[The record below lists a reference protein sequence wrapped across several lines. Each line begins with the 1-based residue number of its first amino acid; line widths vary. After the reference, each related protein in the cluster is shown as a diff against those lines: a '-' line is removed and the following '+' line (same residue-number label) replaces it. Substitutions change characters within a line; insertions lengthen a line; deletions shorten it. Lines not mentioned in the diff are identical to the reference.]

1 MPVKHPE
8 EEKWNSITHA
18 VGLGLFLVASCY
30 CTSLVEKWYCLGI
43 SFTMLLSVL
52 YHGVEN
58 ARLKEVFR
66 MLDMVSIHILIAVT
80 SICYL
85 VSYGGNVLQCLL
97 PAASGLACALYV
109 FRKYNTF
116 SVQRGAVSLYILS
129 GILCLTSVAVVSGNA
144 HYGSFCYF
152 IVGIVVYLL
161 GLVFYLRD
169 HKKWYHTM
177 WHLFVLFGGI
187 LHLVGLDTI

>member
-8 EEKWNSITHA
+8 EERWNSITHA
-18 VGLGLFLVASCY
+18 IGLGLFLVASCY

-58 ARLKEVFR
+58 IRLKEVFR

-85 VSYGGNVLQCLL
+85 ISYGGSVLQCL
-97 PAASGLACALYV
+97 PSAVMGIACALYV
-109 FRKYNTF
+109 FCKYNTF
-116 SVQRGAVSLYILS
+116 SVNRPSVLLYILS
-129 GILCLTSVAVVSGNA
+129 GVLCLISVVMVSTPA

-152 IVGIVVYLL
+152 IIGIVVYLL

-169 HKKWYHTM
+169 HKKWYHTT
-177 WHLFVLFGGI
+177 WHLFVFAAGI
-187 LHLVGLDTI
+187 IHLIGLGTI

>member
-8 EEKWNSITHA
+8 EERWNSITHA
-18 VGLGLFLVASCY
+18 VGLGLFLGASCY

-52 YHGVEN
+52 YHGVDN
-58 ARLKEVFR
+58 IRLKEVFR

-80 SICYL
+80 SVCYL
-85 VSYGGNVLQCLL
+85 VIYGGSVLQCL
-97 PAASGLACALYV
+97 PSAVIGIVCALYV
-109 FRKYNTF
+109 FRKYDTL
-116 SVQRGAVSLYILS
+116 SVQHGSVLLYISS
-129 GILCLTSVAVVSGNA
+129 GILCLISVMMVSGDA

-152 IVGIVVYLL
+152 IIGIVVYLL

>member
-1 MPVKHPE
+1 MPVKHLE

-18 VGLGLFLVASCY
+18 IALGLFLGASCY

-66 MLDMVSIHILIAVT
+66 MLDMVSIHILISVT

-85 VSYGGNVLQCLL
+85 VSLDASTLQCV
-97 PAASGLACALYV
+97 PLAVIGISCALYV
-109 FRKYNTF
+109 LNNYSTPSF
-116 SVQRGAVSLYILS
+116 QRGFVSLYILS
-129 GILCLTSVAVVSGNA
+129 GTLCLVGVIAATGPGYYISL
-144 HYGSFCYF
+144 YYF
-152 IVGIVVYLL
+152 IIGIAVYLL
-161 GLVFYLRD
+161 GLVFYLKD
-169 HKKWYHTM
+169 HKRWYHTM
-177 WHLFVLFGGI
+177 WHLFVFAAGI
-187 LHLVGLDTI
+187 LHLIGLDTI